1 MDKIKGFIND
11 LTGGDGNVDRN
22 DIDNVRSNANVEDL
36 KAKADDLGIG
46 NIDLDLLKSLEFP
59 LTKQEV
65 VSQIKAAGANDMLIG
80 LVEKVPDQVYE
91 NINELRDK
99 LPI

>member
-22 DIDNVRSNANVEDL
+22 DIDNARNNTNVEDL

-65 VSQIKAAGANDMLIG
+65 VSQLKAAGANDMLIG

>member
-22 DIDNVRSNANVEDL
+22 DIDNVRNNANVEDL